1 MIAPES
7 RKPLLAAQKRYASMS
22 LFGAVAIG
30 GSLILLGFEPLGK
43 GLILGTLFSIVN
55 FTLMAIA
62 LPYRLGLSRRRTFW
76 VSLTSIYC
84 RFAIMAIPLI
94 IGVKHPQVAV
104 SAVAAGLF
112 MVPLCIF
119 GERMWMQWR
128 HPEEVG
134 I

>member
-1 MIAPES
+1 
-7 RKPLLAAQKRYASMS
+7 MS
-22 LFGAVAIG
+22 LFGAVGIG
-30 GSLILLGFEPLGK
+30 GTLIILGFEPLGK
-43 GLILGTLFSIVN
+43 GLILGALFSIVN
-55 FTLMAIA
+55 FALMAIA
-62 LPYRLGLSRRRTFW
+62 LPYRLGLSRRRSFW

-94 IGVKHPQVAV
+94 IGVKLPQVAV
-104 SAVAAGLF
+104 STVAAGLF

-119 GERMWMQWR
+119 GERMWMRWR